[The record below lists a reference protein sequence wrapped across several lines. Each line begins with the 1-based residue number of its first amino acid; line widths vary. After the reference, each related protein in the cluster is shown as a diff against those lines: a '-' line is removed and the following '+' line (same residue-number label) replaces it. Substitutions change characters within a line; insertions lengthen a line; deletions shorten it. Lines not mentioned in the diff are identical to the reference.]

1 MRKSALFSAVLLC
14 LPSVYMANTAQAA
27 YGWNPA
33 TVHSATSTLASDLLG
48 IGLSGGELDGI

>member
-1 MRKSALFSAVLLC
+1 
-14 LPSVYMANTAQAA
+14 MANTAQAA